1 MPPSTR
7 INASGA
13 PDGVLANTRLDS
25 TARLFGVSNPKG
37 EAPPLRPGM
46 YGVAMV
52 PVVAAMNA
60 FSAFGPGN
68 VSRRALIVEP
78 VIGSDPNG
86 GIGMNWIANGAKTPA
101 VFPRAK
107 RPCTPRF
114 P

>member
-25 TARLFGVSNPKG
+25 TARLFDVSNPKG

-60 FSAFGPGN
+60 LSALGPGN
-68 VSRRALIVEP
+68 VSRRALIVET

-101 VFPRAK
+101 FCPRTK
-107 RPCTPRF
+107 RPCPARL
-114 P
+114 